1 MGTLLKGQKF
11 TEILLPILTRIG
23 SFVHFLGLFLQIKE
37 EGVFELMTKYIFVTG
52 GVVSSIGKGIVAASL
67 GRLLKNR
74 GLKVTIQ
81 KFDPYI
87 NVDPGTMSPY
97 QHGEVFVTDDGAETD
112 LDLGHYER
120 FIDINL
126 NKYSNVT
133 TGKIY
138 SEVLRKERKGEYL
151 GATVQVIPHIT
162 NEIKEKIMRAAKMTD
177 SDVIITEVGGTVGDI
192 ESLPFLEALRQM
204 KADVGADNVMYIHT
218 TLIPYL
224 KAAGEM
230 KTKPTQHSVK
240 ELRGLGIQPNI
251 LVVRTEQPVS
261 QNVKNKL
268 AQFCDVEPEAV
279 IESPDVDTLY
289 SIPLLL
295 QKQGMDRIVCE
306 HLKLETPEADMEE
319 WKQLEEKVLNLKKKV
334 RIALVGKYVELPDA
348 YISVVEA
355 LKHSGFA
362 FDADIEL
369 DWIKAQDLTKENVA
383 EYLKDADGIL
393 VPGGFGDRGV
403 EGKIEAIR
411 YARENDVPFLGICLG
426 MQMACVEFA
435 RNVVG
440 LEDAASAETT
450 PETTNNIIDLMA
462 DQENIENLGGT
473 LRLGLYPCK
482 IKKGT
487 KTAEAYDGADVV
499 QERHR
504 HRYEFNN
511 KYRQLFEEKGLV
523 FSGVSPDNRLVE
535 IVELT
540 EKKFFVGCQF
550 HRELISRPN
559 RPQKLIKGFVGAAL
573 SEREGK

>member
-1 MGTLLKGQKF
+1 MFSLNNLY
-11 TEILLPILTRIG
+11 
-23 SFVHFLGLFLQIKE
+23 
-37 EGVFELMTKYIFVTG
+37 EGVFVIMTKYIFVTG

-177 SDVIITEVGGTVGDI
+177 SDIIITEVGGTVGDI

-240 ELRGLGIQPNI
+240 ELRSLGIQPNI
-251 LVVRTEQPVS
+251 LVVRTELPVS
-261 QNVKNKL
+261 QNTKNKL
-268 AQFCDVEPEAV
+268 AQFCDVAPEAV
-279 IESPDVDTLY
+279 IESRDVETLY
-289 SIPLLL
+289 SIPLAL
-295 QKQGMDRIVCE
+295 QAQNMDQIVCD
-306 HLKLETPEADMEE
+306 HLKLDVPQADMED
-319 WKQLEEKVLNLKKKV
+319 WRALEEKVLNLKKKTT
-334 RIALVGKYVELPDA
+334 IALVGKYVELPDA
-348 YISVVEA
+348 YLSVVES
-355 LKHSGFA
+355 LKHAGFA
-362 FDADIEL
+362 FDSDI
-369 DWIKAQDLTKENVA
+369 DINWVDSQNVTAENVD
-383 EYLKDADGIL
+383 ELLGEADGIL
-393 VPGGFGDRGV
+393 VPGGFGDRGI

-411 YARENDVPFLGICLG
+411 YAREKDVPFLGICLG

-440 LEDAASAETT
+440 LEDAGSAETN
-450 PETTNNIIDLMA
+450 PDITNNIIDLMA

-482 IKKGT
+482 LKKGSV
-487 KTAEAYDGADVV
+487 TAQAYGEQEVV

-511 KYRQLFEEKGLV
+511 KYRQLFEDNGLV

-535 IVELT
+535 IVEIP

-550 HRELISRPN
+550 HPELISRPN
-559 RPQKLIKGFVGAAL
+559 RPQLLIKGFVGAAL
-573 SEREGK
+573 ENQK

>member
-1 MGTLLKGQKF
+1 
-11 TEILLPILTRIG
+11 
-23 SFVHFLGLFLQIKE
+23 
-37 EGVFELMTKYIFVTG
+37 MTKYIFVTG

-162 NEIKEKIMRAAKMTD
+162 NEIKEKIMRAAKLTD
-177 SDVIITEVGGTVGDI
+177 SDIIITEVGGTVGDI

-204 KADVGADNVMYIHT
+204 KADVGADNVMYVHT

-261 QNVKNKL
+261 QGTKNKL

-295 QKQGMDRIVCE
+295 QSQGMDQIVCD
-306 HLKLETPEADMEE
+306 HLKLDTPAADMTE
-319 WKQLEEKVLNLKKKV
+319 WRQLEERVLNLKKK
-334 RIALVGKYVELPDA
+334 
-348 YISVVEA
+348 
-355 LKHSGFA
+355 
-362 FDADIEL
+362 
-369 DWIKAQDLTKENVA
+369 
-383 EYLKDADGIL
+383 
-393 VPGGFGDRGV
+393 
-403 EGKIEAIR
+403 
-411 YARENDVPFLGICLG
+411 
-426 MQMACVEFA
+426 
-435 RNVVG
+435 
-440 LEDAASAETT
+440 
-450 PETTNNIIDLMA
+450 
-462 DQENIENLGGT
+462 
-473 LRLGLYPCK
+473 
-482 IKKGT
+482 
-487 KTAEAYDGADVV
+487 
-499 QERHR
+499 
-504 HRYEFNN
+504 
-511 KYRQLFEEKGLV
+511 
-523 FSGVSPDNRLVE
+523 
-535 IVELT
+535 
-540 EKKFFVGCQF
+540 FV
-550 HRELISRPN
+550 L
-559 RPQKLIKGFVGAAL
+559 L
-573 SEREGK
+573 

>member
-1 MGTLLKGQKF
+1 
-11 TEILLPILTRIG
+11 
-23 SFVHFLGLFLQIKE
+23 
-37 EGVFELMTKYIFVTG
+37 MTKYIFVTG

-162 NEIKEKIMRAAKMTD
+162 NALKEKITRAATTTD

-192 ESLPFLEALRQM
+192 ESLPFIEALRQM
-204 KADVGADNVMYIHT
+204 KSDMGGDNVMYIHT

-240 ELRGLGIQPNI
+240 ELRGLGIQPNM
-251 LVVRTEQPVS
+251 LVVRTEQPVN
-261 QNVKNKL
+261 QGIKNKL
-268 AQFCDVEPEAV
+268 AQFCDVAPEAV
-279 IESPDVDTLY
+279 IESLDVEHLY
-289 SIPLLL
+289 QIPLNL
-295 QKQGMDRIVCE
+295 QAQDMDQLVCD
-306 HLKLETPEADMEE
+306 HLKIEAPKADMTE
-319 WKQLEEKVLNLKKKV
+319 WSAMVDKVMNLSKKV
-334 RIALVGKYVELPDA
+334 KIALVGKYVELPDA
-348 YISVVEA
+348 YLSVVEA
-355 LKHSGFA
+355 LKHAGYAWDSE
-362 FDADIEL
+362 I
-369 DWIKAQDLTKENVA
+369 DLHWVNSNDVTRENVA
-383 EYLKDADGIL
+383 EKLKGMNGVI
-393 VPGGFGDRGV
+393 VPGGFGERGT

-411 YARENDVPFLGICLG
+411 YVREENVPFLGICLG
-426 MQMACVEFA
+426 MQLACVEFA
-435 RNVVG
+435 RNVAG
-440 LEDAASAETT
+440 LKDAHSNELDQST
-450 PETTNNIIDLMA
+450 PHKIIDLMP
-462 DQENIENLGGT
+462 DQEEIENLGGT
-473 LRLGLYPCK
+473 LRLGLYPAK
-482 IKKGT
+482 LKNGT
-487 KTAEAYDGADVV
+487 KTKTAYNDEEVV
-499 QERHR
+499 QKRHR

-511 KYRQLFEEKGLV
+511 KYREQFEELGLT

-535 IVELT
+535 IIELT
-540 EKKFFVGCQF
+540 EHKFFVACQY
-550 HRELISRPN
+550 HPELSSRPN
-559 RPQKLIKGFVGAAL
+559 RPEGLFKAFIGA
-573 SEREGK
+573 SVTGN

>member
-1 MGTLLKGQKF
+1 
-11 TEILLPILTRIG
+11 
-23 SFVHFLGLFLQIKE
+23 
-37 EGVFELMTKYIFVTG
+37 MTKYIFVTG

-162 NEIKEKIMRAAKMTD
+162 NEIKRRIKMLSKKD
-177 SDVIITEVGGTVGDI
+177 YDIIITEIGGTVGDI
-192 ESLPFLEALRQM
+192 ESLPYIESVRQLQWELGKNNSM
-204 KADVGADNVMYIHT
+204 VIHLTLLPYLSSSGELKTKPSQHSGTDNVMYIHT

-261 QNVKNKL
+261 QSVKNKL

-289 SIPLLL
+289 SIPLVL
-295 QKQGMDRIVCE
+295 QAQGMDQIVCD
-306 HLKLETPEADMEE
+306 HLKLDTPEADMTE
-319 WKQLEEKVLNLKKKV
+319 WKELEERVLNLKKKV

-362 FDADIEL
+362 YNSDIEI
-369 DWIKAQDLTKENVA
+369 DWIKAQELTRENV
-383 EYLKDADGIL
+383 EERLKDADGIL

-440 LEDAASAETT
+440 LEDAASAETNPDT
-450 PETTNNIIDLMA
+450 ANNIIDLMA

-511 KYRQLFEEKGLV
+511 KYRQMFEEQGLV

-535 IVELT
+535 IVELP

-550 HRELISRPN
+550 HPELISRPN
-559 RPQKLIKGFVGAAL
+559 RPQKLIKAFVGASLADH
-573 SEREGK
+573 ETK

>member
-1 MGTLLKGQKF
+1 
-11 TEILLPILTRIG
+11 
-23 SFVHFLGLFLQIKE
+23 
-37 EGVFELMTKYIFVTG
+37 MTKYIFVTG

-126 NKYSNVT
+126 NQYSNVT

-138 SEVLRKERKGEYL
+138 SEVIRKERRGEYL
-151 GATVQVIPHIT
+151 GDTVQVIPHIT
-162 NEIKEKIMRAAKMTD
+162 DALKEKIKRAALTTD

-204 KADVGADNVMYIHT
+204 KAEVGADNVMYIHT
-218 TLIPYL
+218 TLIPFL

-251 LVVRTEQPVS
+251 LVVRTEQPIS
-261 QNVKNKL
+261 QSTKNKL
-268 AQFCDVEPEAV
+268 AQFCDVAPEAV
-279 IESPDVDTLY
+279 IESRDVETLY
-289 SIPLLL
+289 SIPLAL
-295 QKQGMDRIVCE
+295 QAQGMDQIVCE
-306 HLKLETPEADMEE
+306 HLKLDVPVADMTE
-319 WKQLEEKVLNLKKKV
+319 WRALEEKVLNLKKKV
-334 RIALVGKYVELPDA
+334 KIALVGKYVELPDA

-362 FDADIEL
+362 YDSDIEIE
-369 DWIKAQDLTKENVA
+369 WIQSQEVTRENV
-383 EYLKDADGIL
+383 EEMLGDADGIL
-393 VPGGFGDRGV
+393 VPGGFGDRGI

-435 RNVVG
+435 RNVAG
-440 LEDAASAETT
+440 LEDANSAETVPDT
-450 PETTNNIIDLMA
+450 ANNIIDLMA
-462 DQENIENLGGT
+462 DQENVENLGGT

-482 IKKGT
+482 LKKGS
-487 KTAEAYDGADVV
+487 KTAAAYGNEDVI

-511 KYRQLFEEKGLV
+511 QYRQLFEDKGLV

-535 IVELT
+535 IVEIP
-540 EKKFFVGCQF
+540 ENKFFVGCQF
-550 HRELISRPN
+550 HPELISRPN
-559 RPQKLIKGFVGAAL
+559 RPQPLIKAFVGASLESKEA
-573 SEREGK
+573 K